1 MEKISE
7 IDDNNIKM
15 NITDTDNE
23 NDIRNVSV
31 SDLKSMISVLNI
43 CSQRGS
49 FRINELKE
57 IGTFYEKLNNY
68 LNQKKM

>member
-15 NITDTDNE
+15 NITDNE
-23 NDIRNVSV
+23 NDIRDVSV
-31 SDLKSMISVLNI
+31 SDLKSMISILNI
-43 CSQRGS
+43 CSQRGG

-57 IGTFYEKLNNY
+57 IGTFYEKINNY
-68 LNQKKM
+68 LNKKKM